1 MVWFLDNIIFR
12 RVRNTDNQLSTA
24 TKLIPIK
31 SQMQSY
37 KQVIFCTIWMQNT
50 PSVSELIHTM

>member
-1 MVWFLDNIIFR
+1 MAWFLDNIIFC

-31 SQMQSY
+31 SQMQNY
-37 KQVIFCTIWMQNT
+37 KQAIFCTIWMQNT
-50 PSVSELIHTM
+50 LSVSELIHTM